1 MTDKTDDTDV
11 DALRIGDMVLFKE
24 AVRGL
29 YLGVEGILL
38 EDLVA
43 TDGFNLQDS
52 LFCVHLQR
60 QYSAS
65 RDLNAFL
72 ELYDMDI
79 KSIEDEGAKK
89 YLIALQRGLE
99 NEKKLNDNYMKKKHG
114 QKVNF
119 GDIIQL
125 FHVKSGKYLT
135 IVPEKLAK
143 VERENIHVMLDVNG
157 S

>member
-11 DALRIGDMVLFKE
+11 GTTFPSQTCALFIVLILSSQLNITDALRIGDMVLFKE

-89 YLIALQRGLE
+89 YLIALQVQWFALCLLTHFCLPFCLSCIVCSADW
-99 NEKKLNDNYMKKKHG
+99 KMKR
-114 QKVNF
+114 
-119 GDIIQL
+119 
-125 FHVKSGKYLT
+125 S
-135 IVPEKLAK
+135 
-143 VERENIHVMLDVNG
+143 
-157 S
+157 

>member
-1 MTDKTDDTDV
+1 
-11 DALRIGDMVLFKE
+11 MVLFKD

-52 LFCVHLQR
+52 MFCVHLQR

-89 YLIALQRGLE
+89 YLIALQVRSSFSTWPAVDHPSYYDPTFLSADWRT
-99 NEKKLNDNYMKKKHG
+99 KKN
-114 QKVNF
+114 
-119 GDIIQL
+119 
-125 FHVKSGKYLT
+125 
-135 IVPEKLAK
+135 
-143 VERENIHVMLDVNG
+143 
-157 S
+157 

>member
-1 MTDKTDDTDV
+1 
-11 DALRIGDMVLFKE
+11 MVLFKE

-43 TDGFNLQDS
+43 TDGFNLQES

-72 ELYDMDI
+72 ELYDMDV

-89 YLIALQRGLE
+89 FLVALQV
-99 NEKKLNDNYMKKKHG
+99 
-114 QKVNF
+114 QSIS
-119 GDIIQL
+119 IIVL
-125 FHVKSGKYLT
+125 FVILH
-135 IVPEKLAK
+135 
-143 VERENIHVMLDVNG
+143 
-157 S
+157 

>member
-1 MTDKTDDTDV
+1 MTDKTDDLDIGTLIAIAHGNRPDSPPHQFILA
-11 DALRIGDMVLFKE
+11 DSLRIGDMVLFKD

-52 LFCVHLQR
+52 MFCVHLAR

-89 YLIALQRGLE
+89 YLIALQVCL
-99 NEKKLNDNYMKKKHG
+99 Y
-114 QKVNF
+114 VICTNF
-119 GDIIQL
+119 MDLIFL
-125 FHVKSGKYLT
+125 PTFFSAVWRMRRSST
-135 IVPEKLAK
+135 ITT
-143 VERENIHVMLDVNG
+143 
-157 S
+157 

>member
-1 MTDKTDDTDV
+1 
-11 DALRIGDMVLFKE
+11 MVLFKE

-89 YLIALQRGLE
+89 YLIALQVQYSAQFSFIHIQSNHL
-99 NEKKLNDNYMKKKHG
+99 DN
-114 QKVNF
+114 
-119 GDIIQL
+119 
-125 FHVKSGKYLT
+125 T
-135 IVPEKLAK
+135 ICFVARTGE
-143 VERENIHVMLDVNG
+143 
-157 S
+157 

>member
-1 MTDKTDDTDV
+1 
-11 DALRIGDMVLFKE
+11 MVLFKDV
-24 AVRGL
+24 ARGL

-72 ELYDMDI
+72 ENYDMDI

-89 YLIALQRGLE
+89 YLIALQVC
-99 NEKKLNDNYMKKKHG
+99 DNVEPVFLGILLANY
-114 QKVNF
+114 VYRLC
-119 GDIIQL
+119 L
-125 FHVKSGKYLT
+125 F
-135 IVPEKLAK
+135 
-143 VERENIHVMLDVNG
+143 VERIGKRKETERQLHAKEARTKGPLRRHNSG
-157 S
+157 

>member
-1 MTDKTDDTDV
+1 
-11 DALRIGDMVLFKE
+11 MVLFKD

-52 LFCVHLQR
+52 MFCVHLQR

-89 YLIALQRGLE
+89 YLIALQVGLHSSSA
-99 NEKKLNDNYMKKKHG
+99 Y
-114 QKVNF
+114 Q
-119 GDIIQL
+119 
-125 FHVKSGKYLT
+125 
-135 IVPEKLAK
+135 
-143 VERENIHVMLDVNG
+143 
-157 S
+157 

>member
-1 MTDKTDDTDV
+1 ML
-11 DALRIGDMVLFKE
+11 DALRIGDLVLFKE

-43 TDGFNLQDS
+43 TDGFNLQES

-72 ELYDMDI
+72 ELYDMDV

-89 YLIALQRGLE
+89 FLVALQV
-99 NEKKLNDNYMKKKHG
+99 
-114 QKVNF
+114 QSIS
-119 GDIIQL
+119 IIVL
-125 FHVKSGKYLT
+125 FVILH
-135 IVPEKLAK
+135 
-143 VERENIHVMLDVNG
+143 
-157 S
+157 

>member
-1 MTDKTDDTDV
+1 MSDYFIFIRRPIPYCTA

-38 EDLVA
+38 EDLVS

-89 YLIALQRGLE
+89 YLIALQVFL
-99 NEKKLNDNYMKKKHG
+99 
-114 QKVNF
+114 
-119 GDIIQL
+119 IC
-125 FHVKSGKYLT
+125 SGIYNLYF
-135 IVPEKLAK
+135 
-143 VERENIHVMLDVNG
+143 